1 MGFPMNDIFNQVWK
15 RRLIVITDDAD
26 FRNLEHTDDGIT
38 LLNSKSTTVISIKE
52 AENYFASQFNILGY
66 PRPETGMFLVISPFN
81 DNSYINIEDAQNI
94 IAIEKANLAIHL
106 CFLLGAKSIVVKNI
120 RLVDYEKK
128 TNYELD
134 VESNVHNAKLDVN
147 VKNSKLLELK
157 NKLNT
162 KAVFSG
168 GKPQVVEALRFL
180 EDNRLNSDPLLNR
193 VVMMVKDSES
203 VENKI
208 ETIIENI
215 SLTESLNRTFELVSN
230 LKLPVGLV
238 SANYQSIIKEKT
250 ELFIRVEIKF

>member
-1 MGFPMNDIFNQVWK
+1 MNNVVNEVWK
-15 RRLIVITDDAD
+15 RRLIVIANDSD

-38 LLNSKSTTVISIKE
+38 LLNSKSTTVISIND
-52 AENYFASQFNILGY
+52 AEEFFTSQFNILGY
-66 PRPETGMFLVISPFN
+66 PRPESGMFLVISPYN
-81 DNSYINIEDAQNI
+81 DNSYVNIEDAQNI

-106 CFLLGAKSIVVKNI
+106 CYLLGAKSIAVKNI

-128 TNYELD
+128 TNFELD
-134 VESNVHNAKLDVN
+134 VVNNVHGGKLNAN
-147 VKNSKLLELK
+147 IKNSKLLELK

-162 KAVFSG
+162 QAVFSG
-168 GKPQVVEALRFL
+168 SKPQVDEAIKFL
-180 EDNRLNSDPLLNR
+180 EVNRLSSDPLLKR

-203 VENKI
+203 
-208 ETIIENI
+208 IENNIDTITEDI

-238 SANYQSIIKEKT
+238 TANYDSIVKEKT